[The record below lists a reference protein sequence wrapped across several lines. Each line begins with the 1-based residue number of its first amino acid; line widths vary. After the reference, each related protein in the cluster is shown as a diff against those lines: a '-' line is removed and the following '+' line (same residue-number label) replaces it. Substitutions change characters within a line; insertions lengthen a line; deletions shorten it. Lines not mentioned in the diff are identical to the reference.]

1 MYDYTQCLNRSRASR
16 ANGRETK
23 EVDLL
28 GEAWIVLPNVFSPA
42 DSKSSLAHLG
52 LIDFPVGGTF
62 LEIGSGTGLIAV
74 SAGLAGCAAVYAT
87 DLNPAAV
94 ENTAL
99 NAERFAVDDRVTSV
113 HSDLFESLGGA
124 PEFDV
129 IYWHSN
135 NVWAPPEICIEDLH
149 ELAYV
154 DPGYDAHRRYFR
166 DAGKYLAPG
175 GRVFLA
181 VSSRAGRT
189 ELEQLAA
196 AEGQRLVSVTAS
208 TMEEPEGPVVYE
220 LLEVVPLPGLNT
232 TPSNNRP
239 SQTRGR
245 EAEPVEEVSRDL

>member
-23 EVDLL
+23 EIDLR

-42 DSKSSLAHLG
+42 DSKSSLAHLD

-74 SAGLAGCAAVYAT
+74 NAGLAGCSEVYAT

-99 NAERFAVDDRVTSV
+99 NAERFEVGNRVTSV
-113 HSDLFESLGGA
+113 HSDLFDALGGA
-124 PEFDV
+124 PAFDM

-135 NVWAPPEICIEDLH
+135 NVWAPPELGIEDLH

-154 DPGYDAHRRYFR
+154 DPGYEAHRRYFR
-166 DAGKYLAPG
+166 DAGKYLTPG

-181 VSSRAGRT
+181 VSSRAGRP
-189 ELEQLAA
+189 ELDRLAA
-196 AEGQRLVSVTAS
+196 AEGQRFVSVKAS
-208 TMEEPEGPVVYE
+208 TVEEPEGPVVYE
-220 LLEVVPLPGLNT
+220 LLEVVSL
-232 TPSNNRP
+232 
-239 SQTRGR
+239 
-245 EAEPVEEVSRDL
+245 